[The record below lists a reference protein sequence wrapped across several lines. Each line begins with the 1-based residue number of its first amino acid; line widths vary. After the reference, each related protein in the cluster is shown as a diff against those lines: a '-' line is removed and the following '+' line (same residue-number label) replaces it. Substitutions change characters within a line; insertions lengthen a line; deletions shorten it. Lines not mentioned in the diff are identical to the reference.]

1 MSNATKKRIITT
13 LDPPEYKMVSNFRD
27 FFTLSLVVSTGLL
40 IFTIFAYLILKISSY
55 FSGGSSSS
63 SFKSPDFDQE
73 SSFEELDGLE
83 DVGEKKEEGT
93 EKGEDE
99 KKDDAEV

>member
-13 LDPPEYKMVSNFRD
+13 LNPPEYKMVSNFKD

-40 IFTIFAYLILKISSY
+40 IFTIFAYVILKISSY

-63 SFKSPDFDQE
+63 FKTPDFDQE
-73 SSFEELDGLE
+73 SSFEDLDGLE
-83 DVGEKKEEGT
+83 DVGEKSEEST

-99 KKDDAEV
+99 KKDDTEV

>member
-1 MSNATKKRIITT
+1 MSNASKKKILTT
-13 LDPPEYKMVSNFRD
+13 LDPPVYRMVGNFRD

-40 IFTIFAYLILKISSY
+40 IFTIFAYVILKMSSY

-63 SFKSPDFDQE
+63 FSAPDFEKE

-83 DVGEKKEEGT
+83 DVTEQKEESSEKKEDKNDNT
-93 EKGEDE
+93 E
-99 KKDDAEV
+99 V

>member
-55 FSGGSSSS
+55 FSGGSSSD

-83 DVGEKKEEGT
+83 DVEQKEDVT